1 MRLLNTSSL
10 ELESFEAKAPRY
22 AILSHRWGA
31 AAEEILYD
39 DARHGRDHLLA
50 SSKKG
55 LAKVVNSCARAFED
69 NYDYIWIDTCCIDKS
84 SSSEL
89 SEAINSMFEW
99 YRASEVCYAYLDDV
113 SQDDASTGMDHS
125 DGAVYWQQL
134 RADIGWQGPLSTL
147 WIIMQSRW
155 FTRGWSKCLG
165 GGLTGTW
172 VSLAN
177 RSSALQELLAPFDVR
192 FYDVEWNFIGDRIQ
206 LAKII
211 YVRTNIYEGILQ
223 RHLPGDCSAGDV
235 NKECNWCNKCHSSMD
250 IPNNSPN
257 PKDV

>member
-1 MRLLNTSSL
+1 MKLLNTSSL

-22 AILSHRWGA
+22 VILPHRWGP

-50 SSKKG
+50 SNKKG

-113 SQDDASTGMDHS
+113 SQEDARTGMDDDK
-125 DGAVYWQQL
+125 DGGICRVYYQDL
-134 RADIGWQGPLSTL
+134 RAVIGWQGPLSTL
-147 WIIMQSRW
+147 WIIAEPLVHQR
-155 FTRGWSKCLG
+155 
-165 GGLTGTW
+165 
-172 VSLAN
+172 VEYA
-177 RSSALQELLAPFDVR
+177 SSP
-192 FYDVEWNFIGDRIQ
+192 
-206 LAKII
+206 
-211 YVRTNIYEGILQ
+211 
-223 RHLPGDCSAGDV
+223 
-235 NKECNWCNKCHSSMD
+235 
-250 IPNNSPN
+250 
-257 PKDV
+257 